1 MWLYV
6 GMVFIAGLLGLLVM
20 LGGAQLDL
28 KRVRGRS
35 LAFVGRSAARQSG
48 ETDEHKTRSSSR
60 CVQQCTFPPVVPYSH
75 SP

>member
-6 GMVFIAGLLGLLVM
+6 GMVFTAGLLGLLVV

-35 LAFVGRSAARQSG
+35 LAFLGRSAARQSG
-48 ETDEHKTRSSSR
+48 ETDEHKTRSSS
-60 CVQQCTFPPVVPYSH
+60 
-75 SP
+75 

>member
-1 MWLYV
+1 
-6 GMVFIAGLLGLLVM
+6 MVFAAGLLGLLVV

-48 ETDEHKTRSSSR
+48 ETDEHKTRSSS
-60 CVQQCTFPPVVPYSH
+60 
-75 SP
+75 